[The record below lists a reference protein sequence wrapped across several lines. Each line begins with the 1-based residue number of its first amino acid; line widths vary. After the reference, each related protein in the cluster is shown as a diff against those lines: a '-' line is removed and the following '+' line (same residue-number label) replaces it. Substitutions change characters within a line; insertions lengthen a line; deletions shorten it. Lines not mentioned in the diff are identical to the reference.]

1 MPDTS
6 AEPSR
11 SRPQGPAGEQTA
23 LIVVDMQNSYFEFPE
38 LAAEQERVL
47 AAVNELLAAARD
59 GGRPVVLVRTEHARD
74 RSTWTLNMLED
85 DQGFAF
91 PCTEQAR
98 LLTDLQTEGCD
109 TLEIVKTRDSAFH
122 GTSLAE
128 DLRQRGVGRVL
139 LCGISTHSCVAQ
151 TAINAFAH
159 QFHAAV
165 AVDAVA
171 SEDPDLSTAL
181 LRFLEKEM
189 RQPMLDQ
196 SAAVAALRGDGPTSA
211 ASDDAASH

>member
-1 MPDTS
+1 MSGTS
-6 AEPSR
+6 AESSPA
-11 SRPQGPAGEQTA
+11 RPQDPAGKQTA

-38 LAAEQERVL
+38 LAAEQETVL

-59 GGRPVVLVRTEHARD
+59 GGRPVVLVRTEHERD
-74 RSTWTLNMLED
+74 LSTWTLNMLED

-91 PCTEQAR
+91 PGTEQAR
-98 LLTDLQTEGCD
+98 LLADLQTEGCD

-122 GTSLAE
+122 GTLLAE
-128 DLRQRGVGRVL
+128 DLRERGVGRVM

-181 LRFLEKEM
+181 LRFLEQEM
-189 RQPMLDQ
+189 RQPLLDQ
-196 SAAVAALRGDGPTSA
+196 ATAVAALRGEGSAWPTSA
-211 ASDDAASH
+211 AGASH